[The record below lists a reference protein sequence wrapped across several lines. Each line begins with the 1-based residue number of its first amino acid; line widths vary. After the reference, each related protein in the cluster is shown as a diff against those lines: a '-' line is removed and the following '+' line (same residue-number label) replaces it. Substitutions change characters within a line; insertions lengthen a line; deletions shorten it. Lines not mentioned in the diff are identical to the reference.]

1 MKTGRSQK
9 FNTLE
14 FKLRHRKIGWERLL
28 NFMKAEQKIRLTE
41 IFQTIL
47 KMLLR
52 KNLFQRILLLMEKSP
67 PNGKNLPMEER
78 NFIMGKID
86 TVTKEYIENPI
97 VFADAFNQLL
107 YHGDQKIDPA
117 RLTELDT
124 TEIVIPYGTSGAG
137 VPEQKYRDVLKLLYA
152 MTDGRTAYCVM
163 GIENQ
168 AEIHYALPVKNGVYD
183 FLQLSHQVSEAS
195 NAHRQAIKE
204 SKSKQVDNPQEKE
217 APTNGE
223 FLSGFWKTD
232 RLIPVVTLVIYFGS
246 DSWDAPL
253 SLKEMYSD
261 VDDAILTHAPDY
273 HVNLIA
279 PKEMSDDE
287 INEFHSTLREVMLY
301 IKYSKD
307 KETLDRVVRENLKFQ
322 SIERQAAE
330 VINVVTG
337 SKLKYPDG
345 KGDVNMCLAI
355 QQMREESELT
365 GQIKGAVLMCKD
377 LGVSLAETIKRI
389 AERFQLSEIE
399 SSEKVKQYW

>member
-1 MKTGRSQK
+1 
-9 FNTLE
+9 
-14 FKLRHRKIGWERLL
+14 
-28 NFMKAEQKIRLTE
+28 
-41 IFQTIL
+41 
-47 KMLLR
+47 
-52 KNLFQRILLLMEKSP
+52 
-67 PNGKNLPMEER
+67 
-78 NFIMGKID
+78 MGKID
-86 TVTKEYIENPI
+86 TITKKYMENPI
-97 VFADAFNQLL
+97 VFADAFNQFL

-124 TEIVIPYGTSGAG
+124 TEIVIPYGASGTG

-152 MTDGRTAYCVM
+152 MTDGRTAYCVV

-168 AEIHYALPVKNGVYD
+168 AEIHYALPVRNGVYD
-183 FLQLSHQVSEAS
+183 FLHLSHQVSEAAS
-195 NAHRQAIKE
+195 AHRQAMKE
-204 SKSKQVDNPQEKE
+204 LKSERSDDPQEKE
-217 APTNGE
+217 DPTDGE

-253 SLKEMYSD
+253 TLKEMYSD
-261 VDDAILTHAPDY
+261 TDSVILAHAPDY

-287 INEFHSTLREVMLY
+287 INEFHSNLREVMLY

-307 KETLDRVVRENLKFQ
+307 KKTLNKVVKEDIKFQ
-322 SIERQAAE
+322 SMERQAAE

-337 SKLKYPDG
+337 SKLKYPEG

-355 QQMREESELT
+355 QQMREESE
-365 GQIKGAVLMCKD
+365 IKGAILMCKD

-389 AERFQLSEIE
+389 AEKFQLSENE
-399 SSEKVKQYW
+399 SSEAVKQYW

>member
-1 MKTGRSQK
+1 
-9 FNTLE
+9 
-14 FKLRHRKIGWERLL
+14 
-28 NFMKAEQKIRLTE
+28 
-41 IFQTIL
+41 
-47 KMLLR
+47 
-52 KNLFQRILLLMEKSP
+52 
-67 PNGKNLPMEER
+67 
-78 NFIMGKID
+78 MGKID
-86 TVTKEYIENPI
+86 TITKKYMGNPI

-107 YHGDQKIDPA
+107 YHGDQRIDPA

-124 TEIVIPYGTSGAG
+124 TEIVIPYGASGAG

-152 MTDGRTAYCVM
+152 MTDGKTAYCVV

-183 FLQLSHQVSEAS
+183 FLQLSHQVSEAAS
-195 NAHRQAIKE
+195 VHRQAMKE
-204 SKSKQVDNPQEKE
+204 SKLKPTDNPQEKE
-217 APTNGE
+217 EPTDSE

-232 RLIPVVTLVIYFGS
+232 RLIPVITLVIYFGS

-261 VDDAILTHAPDY
+261 VDDAILSHAPDY

-287 INEFHSTLREVMLY
+287 INEFHSNLREVMLY

-307 KETLDRVVRENLKFQ
+307 KNTLNKIVEEDIKFK
-322 SIERQAAE
+322 SMERQAAE

-337 SKLKYPDG
+337 SKLKYPEG

-355 QQMREESELT
+355 QQMREESE
-365 GQIKGAVLMCKD
+365 IKGAVLMCKN
-377 LGVSLAETIKRI
+377 LGISLTETIKQI
-389 AERFQLSEIE
+389 AEMFNLSENE
-399 SSEKVKQYW
+399 SDKSVKQYW

>member
-1 MKTGRSQK
+1 
-9 FNTLE
+9 
-14 FKLRHRKIGWERLL
+14 
-28 NFMKAEQKIRLTE
+28 
-41 IFQTIL
+41 
-47 KMLLR
+47 
-52 KNLFQRILLLMEKSP
+52 
-67 PNGKNLPMEER
+67 
-78 NFIMGKID
+78 MGKID
-86 TVTKEYIENPI
+86 TITKKYMENPI
-97 VFADAFNQLL
+97 VFADAFNQFL

-124 TEIVIPYGTSGAG
+124 TEIVIPYGASGAG

-152 MTDGRTAYCVM
+152 MTDGRTAYCVV

-168 AEIHYALPVKNGVYD
+168 AEIHYALPVRNGVYD
-183 FLQLSHQVSEAS
+183 FLQLSHQVSEAAS
-195 NAHRQAIKE
+195 AHRQAMKE
-204 SKSKQVDNPQEKE
+204 MKSEHSDNPQEKE
-217 APTNGE
+217 NPTDGE

-232 RLIPVVTLVIYFGS
+232 RLIPVVTLVIYFGP

-253 SLKEMYSD
+253 SLKEMYSSAD
-261 VDDAILTHAPDY
+261 SVILAHAPDY

-279 PKEMSDDE
+279 PREMSDDE
-287 INEFHSTLREVMLY
+287 INEFHSNLREVMLY

-307 KETLDRVVRENLKFQ
+307 KEILDRVVKENLKFQ

-337 SKLKYPDG
+337 SKLKYPEG

-365 GQIKGAVLMCKD
+365 GQIKGAVIMCKD

-389 AERFQLSEIE
+389 AEKFQLSEIE
-399 SSEKVKQYW
+399 SSEKVIQYW

>member
-1 MKTGRSQK
+1 
-9 FNTLE
+9 
-14 FKLRHRKIGWERLL
+14 
-28 NFMKAEQKIRLTE
+28 
-41 IFQTIL
+41 
-47 KMLLR
+47 
-52 KNLFQRILLLMEKSP
+52 
-67 PNGKNLPMEER
+67 
-78 NFIMGKID
+78 MGKID
-86 TVTKEYIENPI
+86 TITKEYAGNPV

-107 YHGDQKIDPA
+107 YHGNQKIDPA

-124 TEIVIPYGTSGAG
+124 TEIVIPYGASGAG
-137 VPEQKYRDVLKLLYA
+137 VPEQKYRDVMKLLYA
-152 MTDGRTAYCVM
+152 MTDGKTAYCVV

-183 FLQLSHQVSEAS
+183 FLQLSHQVSEAA
-195 NAHRQAIKE
+195 NAHRQAVKE
-204 SKSKQVDNPQEKE
+204 SKLECPDSLQEK
-217 APTNGE
+217 PTDSE

-232 RLIPVVTLVIYFGS
+232 RLIPVITLVIYFGS

-261 VDDAILTHAPDY
+261 VDDAIPAHAPDY

-287 INEFHSTLREVMLY
+287 INEFHSNLREVMLY

-355 QQMREESELT
+355 QQMREESE
-365 GQIKGAVLMCKD
+365 IKGAVLMCKN
-377 LGVSLAETIKRI
+377 LGISLAETIKQI
-389 AERFQLSEIE
+389 AEMFDLSENE
-399 SSEKVKQYW
+399 SDKSVKQYW

>member
-1 MKTGRSQK
+1 
-9 FNTLE
+9 
-14 FKLRHRKIGWERLL
+14 
-28 NFMKAEQKIRLTE
+28 
-41 IFQTIL
+41 
-47 KMLLR
+47 
-52 KNLFQRILLLMEKSP
+52 
-67 PNGKNLPMEER
+67 
-78 NFIMGKID
+78 MGKID
-86 TVTKEYIENPI
+86 TTTKEYMGNPV

-107 YHGDQKIDPA
+107 YHGDQRIDPA

-124 TEIVIPYGTSGAG
+124 TEIVIPYGGDGAG

-152 MTDGRTAYCVM
+152 MTDGKTAYCVV

-183 FLQLSHQVSEAS
+183 FLQLSHQVSEAA
-195 NAHRQAIKE
+195 NAHRQAMKE
-204 SKSKQVDNPQEKE
+204 SKSKQADNPQEKE
-217 APTNGE
+217 DPTDGE

-253 SLKEMYSD
+253 SLKEMYSA
-261 VDDAILTHAPDY
+261 VDDAILSHTPDY

-287 INEFHSTLREVMLY
+287 INEFHSNLREVMLY

-307 KETLDRVVRENLKFQ
+307 KQTLNKIVKEDIKFQ
-322 SIERQAAE
+322 SMERQAAE

-355 QQMREESELT
+355 QQMREESE
-365 GQIKGAVLMCKD
+365 IKGAILMCKD
-377 LGVSLAETIKRI
+377 LGVSLAETVKRI
-389 AERFQLSEIE
+389 AERFQLSENE
-399 SSEKVKQYW
+399 SSEQVKQYW